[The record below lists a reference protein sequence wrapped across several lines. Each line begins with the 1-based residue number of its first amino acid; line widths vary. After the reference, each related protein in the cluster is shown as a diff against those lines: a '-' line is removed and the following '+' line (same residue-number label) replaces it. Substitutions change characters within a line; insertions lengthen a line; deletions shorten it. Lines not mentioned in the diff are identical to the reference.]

1 MAPITSVALRALERL
16 GGPRIVLAAV
26 PGGIKALAASAGV
39 SPSRVSQVL
48 RKDPLP
54 VEWAELA
61 AQLIGCGTVEVYQQL
76 GQKPP
81 VSPLGPLF
89 DVAPVAEGSGG
100 VDGEADA

>member
-1 MAPITSVALRALERL
+1 M
-16 GGPRIVLAAV
+16 AAV

-89 DVAPVAEGSGG
+89 DVAPGDEGPRAA
-100 VDGEADA
+100 DEEASA

>member
-1 MAPITSVALRALERL
+1 MAPLTTVALKALEQL

-26 PGGIKALAASAGV
+26 PGGIKALATAGGV

-48 RKDPLP
+48 RQDPLP

-61 AQLIGCGTVEVYQQL
+61 ALLIGCDTVEVYKEL

-89 DVAPVAEGSGG
+89 DITS
-100 VDGEADA
+100 GEAGPE

>member
-1 MAPITSVALRALERL
+1 MAPITTVALRALEKL

-26 PGGIKALAASAGV
+26 PGGIKALAAAGGV

-48 RKDPLP
+48 RKNPLP

-89 DVAPVAEGSGG
+89 DVVAGDGG
-100 VDGEADA
+100 LGGAEEEEDA

>member
-1 MAPITSVALRALERL
+1 MAPITTVALRALERL
-16 GGPRIVLAAV
+16 GGPRIVVAAV
-26 PGGIKALAASAGV
+26 PGGIKALAAEAGV
-39 SPSRVSQVL
+39 SRSRVSQVL
-48 RKDPLP
+48 RQEPLP

-89 DVAPVAEGSGG
+89 DVATGDEGSGD
-100 VDGEADA
+100 VDEEASA

>member
-1 MAPITSVALRALERL
+1 MAPVTNVALKALEQL
-16 GGPRIVLAAV
+16 GGPKIVLAAV
-26 PGGIKALAASAGV
+26 PGGLKALAAAGGV
-39 SPSRVSQVL
+39 SASRVSQVL

-89 DVAPVAEGSGG
+89 DIASGEEGS
-100 VDGEADA
+100 DAAEEEASA

>member
-1 MAPITSVALRALERL
+1 MAPVTTVALRALEQL
-16 GGPRIVLAAV
+16 GGPRIVLAAI
-26 PGGIKALAASAGV
+26 PGGLKALAGSAGV

-89 DVAPVAEGSGG
+89 DVAPGEEGSGG
-100 VDGEADA
+100 VDEEANA